1 MADRHPWKKRAEQM
15 ALGAGAVRGTAQGE
29 LLPSE
34 GQLGEADFFPTP
46 DWCIEGLL
54 QVCPPPRFTCG
65 DAIHGR
71 DMVVLEPAAG
81 SGAIVRLL
89 LAADYQV
96 RALEIR
102 PRALPELRKLCPAEW
117 GCWLRFSEP
126 GRGYPELVKLCGCEL
141 NRVAICT
148 NPPYAIARD
157 FVMQALLTPSPWV
170 AMLLRVDVLASRP
183 WDAIFGTGRRTPD
196 CRPQPPRC
204 PGTLTPPTTIAHLRR
219 RPSFSG
225 DGNTSM
231 SNYAWLIWEVGKEP
245 IDMRPIG

>member
-1 MADRHPWKKRAEQM
+1 MADRHPWKKRAGQM
-15 ALGAGAVRGTAQGE
+15 ALGSGAVRGTAQGE

-170 AMLLRVDVLASRP
+170 AMLLRVDVSSGAAGVLAVTISHQAAGFAP
-183 WDAIFGTGRRTPD
+183 CAPPLLSVTSGRW
-196 CRPQPPRC
+196 
-204 PGTLTPPTTIAHLRR
+204 R
-219 RPSFSG
+219 RPADLPAG
-225 DGNTSM
+225 GC
-231 SNYAWLIWEVGKEP
+231 
-245 IDMRPIG
+245 